1 MKEITQGQ
9 ALNIMQTAA
18 IKAAA
23 SGNAS
28 AKLAH
33 RDSICCWARG
43 DYTHARLRALDSLQ
57 HSVGIF
63 HRSYIKALNA

>member
-9 ALNIMQTAA
+9 ALGIMQTAA
-18 IKAAA
+18 IKAA

-33 RDSICCWARG
+33 RDSVCCWARG
-43 DYTHARLRALDSLQ
+43 DYTHARLRALDSLK

-63 HRSYIKALNA
+63 HHSYIEALNA